1 MAVFWQAVL
10 TNNHVRLQQSQ
21 QSDCCSPQK
30 CYPTS
35 SRNFFQ
41 PVFMVQPGENLLD
54 SDSAGGLQLMWL
66 NFPSPYW
73 FSTDSLA
80 SVFHREPSASIGRK
94 NPESIQAA
102 NGPFARDPGGSAE
115 ESP

>member
-1 MAVFWQAVL
+1 
-10 TNNHVRLQQSQ
+10 
-21 QSDCCSPQK
+21 
-30 CYPTS
+30 
-35 SRNFFQ
+35 
-41 PVFMVQPGENLLD
+41 
-54 SDSAGGLQLMWL
+54 MWL

-102 NGPFARDPGGSAE
+102 DGPFARNPEGSAE

>member
-1 MAVFWQAVL
+1 MCV
-10 TNNHVRLQQSQ
+10 
-21 QSDCCSPQK
+21 
-30 CYPTS
+30 YS
-35 SRNFFQ
+35 SRSNLIAVVRKNVIRPQAGISSNQYSWFE
-41 PVFMVQPGENLLD
+41 PGENLLN
-54 SDSAGGLQLMWL
+54 SDSAGGWQRMWL

-80 SVFHREPSASIGRK
+80 SAFHREPSASIGRK

-102 NGPFARDPGGSAE
+102 DGPFARNPEGSAE